1 VLKRLLALSAVGA
14 ALLVAGCGGGE
25 SVTSQARADVGN
37 GKTLFLQGVDG
48 KPSCGSCHT
57 LADAATLSQIGPNLD
72 QALGYACAQGFDKS
86 TLFDV
91 VRGQIDIPA
100 QGGEMPAD
108 LVTGQDAVDVAAYVA
123 GVAGSTV
130 EGCGQPETG
139 QTGTGGGQTGTGQ
152 TTTGSQT
159 TTGETTTGQN

>member
-1 VLKRLLALSAVGA
+1 VLRRLLALSAVGA
-14 ALLVAGCGGGE
+14 ALLVTGCGGGE
-25 SVTSQARADVGN
+25 SVTSQARADVAN
-37 GKTLFLQGVDG
+37 GKTLFLQGVEG

-72 QALGYACAQGFDKS
+72 QALGYACAQGFDDS

-100 QGGEMPAD
+100 RDGEMPAD

-123 GVAGSTV
+123 SVAGSTIK
-130 EGCGQPETG
+130 GCGETGTGQTGTAG
-139 QTGTGGGQTGTGQ
+139 QTGTGGGQTGAGQTGTGG
-152 TTTGSQT
+152 TTTGSS
-159 TTGETTTGQN
+159 